1 MVTNCES
8 SIQNINNWRLK
19 IWKTNVLLNLI
30 NHKLYTDK
38 IYLYAKNPY
47 ETKFQFLIN
56 KCKNAGLKDC
66 YDFKSS
72 IEYSNDMDDIY
83 EIIDGYNPNI
93 QRKILIIFD
102 HMIAYVLSNK
112 KNKPIVTELFIR
124 CTKLNIS
131 LVFIIQSYY
140 QSYYSCTKKY

>member
-8 SIQNINNWRLK
+8 SIQNINNWKLK

-30 NHKLYTDK
+30 NRKLYTDK

-112 KNKPIVTELFIR
+112 KK
-124 CTKLNIS
+124 
-131 LVFIIQSYY
+131 
-140 QSYYSCTKKY
+140 